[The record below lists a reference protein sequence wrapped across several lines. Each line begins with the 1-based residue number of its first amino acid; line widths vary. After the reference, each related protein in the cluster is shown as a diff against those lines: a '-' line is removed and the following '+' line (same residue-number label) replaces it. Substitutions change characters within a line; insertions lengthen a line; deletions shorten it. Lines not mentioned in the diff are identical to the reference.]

1 MMDENYNSLDMHSN
15 MFYSSSLNGSNFTTS
30 HTNYNN
36 TIANSSSNSDN
47 LFSNYLQQDMNSN
60 GVLSSMK
67 IQKYKFFID
76 QADEVFCA

>member
-1 MMDENYNSLDMHSN
+1 MDENYNSLDVNSN
-15 MFYSSSLNGSNFTTS
+15 MFYSSLNGSSFTTNQNS
-30 HTNYNN
+30 YNNN
-36 TIANSSSNSDN
+36 TIASSSSNTDN

-76 QADEVFCA
+76 QADEVF